1 MAGAPMFMAHLGGPA
16 SVFKRTVD
24 AYREAARNSGFDP
37 VELPV
42 ATAGFF
48 YAAESSQQAL
58 KDMYPHINEGM
69 KKTNGAGFPKQHFAQ
84 GVDPHNIM
92 NIGSPQ
98 QIIEKILY
106 QHEMFNH
113 QRYIAQIDFGGM
125 PFKNVM
131 KNVEIIGTE
140 ILPAIRK
147 YTKNRRHK
155 IMKIVGLS
163 GSKVGSKTRTAMD
176 YTMKAIADNYPDIEI
191 TLLDL
196 ADYDI
201 QFSDG
206 RNYLEYEGD
215 TGLVTK
221 TLMEADAIIIGTPV
235 FQASIPATLKNI
247 FDLLPQNAFRDKV
260 VSIIVTAGSSKH
272 YLIAEQQLKPILAY
286 MKAQIVQTYVF
297 IEEKDFQRKEI
308 IDDDVLFRIERLVE
322 DTIVL
327 TETYT
332 EIRAKKEAQY
342 DF

>member
-1 MAGAPMFMAHLGGPA
+1 
-16 SVFKRTVD
+16 
-24 AYREAARNSGFDP
+24 
-37 VELPV
+37 
-42 ATAGFF
+42 
-48 YAAESSQQAL
+48 
-58 KDMYPHINEGM
+58 M
-69 KKTNGAGFPKQHFAQ
+69 KF
-84 GVDPHNIM
+84 
-92 NIGSPQ
+92 
-98 QIIEKILY
+98 
-106 QHEMFNH
+106 
-113 QRYIAQIDFGGM
+113 
-125 PFKNVM
+125 
-131 KNVEIIGTE
+131 
-140 ILPAIRK
+140 
-147 YTKNRRHK
+147 
-155 IMKIVGLS
+155 VGLS

-308 IDDDVLFRIERLVE
+308 TDDDVLFRIERLVE